1 MARKIIVGDQEFI
14 VPDKFP
20 KSGLTIGLILVLLLA
35 IWSSIYRVELE
46 EEGVLMTLGE
56 YSGLV
61 QSGIHVKWPAPIQT
75 VIKIPTKR
83 ELEMEFGQ
91 AAGSDSRRRSNRSE
105 LQEEALMLTGDLN
118 VAVVPWKT
126 QYRIAEPDKFL
137 FKVKD
142 PVGTFRDMNEAVMRE
157 VIGDRSVNEVLTTGR
172 QEIAAQMEIKL
183 QEMCDQYENGIK
195 INRILLQKVLPP
207 KQVQDA
213 FNEVNTAEQEKEK
226 MINQA
231 LGDYNRI
238 IPRARGEAAKIL
250 QAAEA
255 YKKEVVAKAEG
266 EASRFTSI
274 FLEYKNAKEVT
285 QERMYLETMEKVLAD
300 IDKVIIE
307 KNAGS
312 GVVPYLP
319 LPELKKGSN
328 N

>member
-1 MARKIIVGDQEFI
+1 MARKIIIGDQEFV

-20 KSGLTIGLILVLLLA
+20 KSGFTIGLILVLIFA
-35 IWSSIYRVELE
+35 VWSSVYRVELE
-46 EEGVLMTLGE
+46 EEGVLLTLGE
-56 YSGLV
+56 YSGLA
-61 QSGIHVKWPAPIQT
+61 QSGIHLKWPAPIQT

-91 AAGSDSRRRSNRSE
+91 RGQSESKRRVNRSE
-105 LQEEALMLTGDLN
+105 IEEESLMLTGDLN

-126 QYRIAEPDKFL
+126 QYRISEPDKFL

-142 PVGTFRDMNEAVMRE
+142 PIGTFRDMNEAVMRE

-172 QEIAAQMEIKL
+172 QEIATKMEEKL
-183 QEMCDQYENGIK
+183 QKMCDQYENGIK

-238 IPRARGEAAKIL
+238 IPRARGEAEQTVQQAEGYAMDRVNRAKGDASL
-250 QAAEA
+250 YSDLLKA
-255 YKKEVVAKAEG
+255 YKK
-266 EASRFTSI
+266 SP
-274 FLEYKNAKEVT
+274 EVT
-285 QERMYLETMEKVLAD
+285 KNRIYLETMAEVYPNLKQKIIL
-300 IDKVIIE
+300 DKDLEGII
-307 KNAGS
+307 
-312 GVVPYLP
+312 PLLP
-319 LPELKKGSN
+319 LGKEAK
-328 N
+328 

>member
-1 MARKIIVGDQEFI
+1 MARKIIVGDQEFL

-20 KSGLTIGLILVLLLA
+20 KSGFTIGLILVLIFA
-35 IWSSIYRVELE
+35 VWSSIYRVELE

-61 QSGIHVKWPAPIQT
+61 QSGVHIKWPTPIQT

-91 AAGSDSRRRSNRSE
+91 RRQTESNRRTKRSE
-105 LQEEALMLTGDLN
+105 VEEESLMLTGDLN

-142 PVGTFRDMNEAVMRE
+142 PIGTFRDMNEAVMRE

-172 QEIAAQMEIKL
+172 QEIAAKMEEKL
-183 QEMCDQYENGIK
+183 QNMCDQYENGIK

-238 IPRARGEAAKIL
+238 IPRARGEAEQTVQQAEGYAMDRVNRAKGDASL
-250 QAAEA
+250 YNDLLKA
-255 YKKEVVAKAEG
+255 YKK
-266 EASRFTSI
+266 SP
-274 FLEYKNAKEVT
+274 EVT
-285 QERMYLETMEKVLAD
+285 KDRINLETMANVYPQIKQKIIL
-300 IDKVIIE
+300 DKDLVCI
-307 KNAGS
+307 
-312 GVVPYLP
+312 LP
-319 LPELKKGSN
+319 LLPLGKEAK
-328 N
+328 

>member
-1 MARKIIVGDQEFI
+1 MARKIIIGDQEFI

-20 KSGLTIGLILVLLLA
+20 KSGVTIGLILVFIYA

-46 EEGVLMTLGE
+46 EEGVLLTLGE
-56 YSGLV
+56 YSGLR
-61 QSGIHVKWPAPIQT
+61 QSGIHLKWPAPIQT

-91 AAGSDSRRRSNRSE
+91 RAKTSSNRRVGRSE
-105 LQEEALMLTGDLN
+105 VEEESLMLTGDLN

-142 PVGTFRDMNEAVMRE
+142 PIGTFRDMNEAVMRE

-172 QEIAAQMEIKL
+172 QEIASKMEDKL
-183 QEMCDQYENGIK
+183 QKMCDQYENGIK

-231 LGDYNRI
+231 LGDYNKI
-238 IPRARGEAAKIL
+238 IPRARGEAEQTVQQAEGYAMDRINRAKGDVSL
-250 QAAEA
+250 FEDLLKA
-255 YKKEVVAKAEG
+255 YKKAP
-266 EASRFTSI
+266 
-274 FLEYKNAKEVT
+274 EVT
-285 QERMYLETMEKVLAD
+285 KNRIYLETMAD
-300 IDKVIIE
+300 VYPNVKQKIILDKE
-307 KNAGS
+307 LE
-312 GVVPYLP
+312 GVLP
-319 LPELKKGSN
+319 LLPLGKEVK
-328 N
+328 

>member
-1 MARKIIVGDQEFI
+1 MARKIIIGDQEFM

-20 KSGLTIGLILVLLLA
+20 KSGFTIGIILVLIFA
-35 IWSSIYRVELE
+35 VWSSVYRVELE
-46 EEGVLMTLGE
+46 EEGVLLTLGE
-56 YSGLV
+56 YTGLV
-61 QSGIHVKWPAPIQT
+61 QSGIHLKWPAPIQT

-91 AAGSDSRRRSNRSE
+91 RGQSESKRRVNRSE
-105 LQEEALMLTGDLN
+105 VEEESLMLTGDLN

-142 PVGTFRDMNEAVMRE
+142 PIGTFRDMNEAVMRE

-172 QEIAAQMEIKL
+172 QEIATKMEEKL
-183 QEMCDQYENGIK
+183 QKMCDQYENGIK

-207 KQVQDA
+207 KQVQNA

-238 IPRARGEAAKIL
+238 IPRARGEAEQTVQQAEGYAMDRVNRAKGDASL
-250 QAAEA
+250 YSDLLNS
-255 YKKEVVAKAEG
+255 YKKAP
-266 EASRFTSI
+266 
-274 FLEYKNAKEVT
+274 EVT
-285 QERMYLETMEKVLAD
+285 KNRIYLETMAEVYPNLKQKIIL
-300 IDKVIIE
+300 DKDLEGII
-307 KNAGS
+307 
-312 GVVPYLP
+312 PLLP
-319 LPELKKGSN
+319 LGKETK
-328 N
+328 

>member
-1 MARKIIVGDQEFI
+1 MARKIIVGDQEFMI
-14 VPDKFP
+14 PDKFP
-20 KSGLTIGLILVLLLA
+20 KSGFTIGIILVLIFA
-35 IWSSIYRVELE
+35 VWSSVYRVELE
-46 EEGVLMTLGE
+46 EEGVLLTLGE

-61 QSGIHVKWPAPIQT
+61 QSGIHLKWPAPIQT

-91 AAGSDSRRRSNRSE
+91 RAKSGSDRRVNRSE
-105 LQEEALMLTGDLN
+105 IEEESLMLTGDLN

-142 PVGTFRDMNEAVMRE
+142 PIGTFRDMNEAVMRE
-157 VIGDRSVNEVLTTGR
+157 VIGDRSVNEVLTAGR
-172 QEIAAQMEIKL
+172 QEIATKMEEKL
-183 QEMCDQYENGIK
+183 QEMCNQYENGIK

-238 IPRARGEAAKIL
+238 IPRARGEAEQTVKQAEGYSMDRINRAKGDASL
-250 QAAEA
+250 YNDLLKA
-255 YKKEVVAKAEG
+255 YKK
-266 EASRFTSI
+266 SP
-274 FLEYKNAKEVT
+274 EVT
-285 QERMYLETMEKVLAD
+285 RDRIYLETMAKVYPNVKQKIIL
-300 IDKVIIE
+300 DKELEGI
-307 KNAGS
+307 
-312 GVVPYLP
+312 LP
-319 LPELKKGSN
+319 LLPLGKETK
-328 N
+328 

>member
-1 MARKIIVGDQEFI
+1 MARKIIVGDQEFMI
-14 VPDKFP
+14 PDKFP
-20 KSGLTIGLILVLLLA
+20 KSGFTIGLILVLIFA
-35 IWSSIYRVELE
+35 VWSSVYRVELE
-46 EEGVLMTLGE
+46 EEGVLLTLGE

-61 QSGIHVKWPAPIQT
+61 QSGIHLKWPAPIQT

-91 AAGSDSRRRSNRSE
+91 RAKSGSDRRINRSE
-105 LQEEALMLTGDLN
+105 IEEESLMLTGDLN

-142 PVGTFRDMNEAVMRE
+142 PIGTFRDMNEAVMRE
-157 VIGDRSVNEVLTTGR
+157 VIGDRSVNEVLTAGR
-172 QEIAAQMEIKL
+172 QEIATKMEENL
-183 QEMCDQYENGIK
+183 QEMCNQYENGIK

-238 IPRARGEAAKIL
+238 IPRARGEAEQTVQQAEGYSMDRINRAKGDASL
-250 QAAEA
+250 YRDLLKA
-255 YKKEVVAKAEG
+255 YKK
-266 EASRFTSI
+266 SP
-274 FLEYKNAKEVT
+274 EVT
-285 QERMYLETMEKVLAD
+285 RDRIYLETMAKVYPNVKQKIIL
-300 IDKVIIE
+300 DKELEGI
-307 KNAGS
+307 
-312 GVVPYLP
+312 LP
-319 LPELKKGSN
+319 LLPLGKETK
-328 N
+328 

>member
-1 MARKIIVGDQEFI
+1 MARKIIIGDQEFM

-20 KSGLTIGLILVLLLA
+20 KSGFTIGLILVLIFA
-35 IWSSIYRVELE
+35 VWSSVYRVELE
-46 EEGVLMTLGE
+46 EEGVLLTLGE
-56 YSGLV
+56 YSGLA
-61 QSGIHVKWPAPIQT
+61 QSGIHLKWPAPIQT

-91 AAGSDSRRRSNRSE
+91 RGQSESKRRVNRSE
-105 LQEEALMLTGDLN
+105 VEEESLMLTGDLN

-142 PVGTFRDMNEAVMRE
+142 PIGTFRDMNEAVMRE

-172 QEIAAQMEIKL
+172 QEIATKMEEKL
-183 QEMCDQYENGIK
+183 QKMCDQYENGIK

-207 KQVQDA
+207 KQVQNA

-238 IPRARGEAAKIL
+238 IPRARGEAE
-250 QAAEA
+250 QT
-255 YKKEVVAKAEG
+255 VQQAEG
-266 EASRFTSI
+266 YAMDRVNRAKGDASLYSD
-274 FLEYKNAKEVT
+274 LLKSYKRAPEVT
-285 QERMYLETMEKVLAD
+285 KNRIYLETMAEVYPNLKQKIIL
-300 IDKVIIE
+300 DKDLEGII
-307 KNAGS
+307 
-312 GVVPYLP
+312 PLLP
-319 LPELKKGSN
+319 LGKEAK
-328 N
+328 

>member
-20 KSGLTIGLILVLLLA
+20 KSGFTIGVILVLLLA

-91 AAGSDSRRRSNRSE
+91 RAKTGSDRRVNRSE
-105 LQEEALMLTGDLN
+105 IEEESLMLTGDLN

-157 VIGDRSVNEVLTTGR
+157 VIGDRSVNEVLTAGR
-172 QEIAAQMEIKL
+172 QEIATKMEEKL

-238 IPRARGEAAKIL
+238 IPRARGEAE
-250 QAAEA
+250 QT
-255 YKKEVVAKAEG
+255 VQQAEG
-266 EASRFTSI
+266 YSMDRINRAKGDASLMK
-274 FLEYKNAKEVT
+274 FLA
-285 QERMYLETMEKVLAD
+285 
-300 IDKVIIE
+300 
-307 KNAGS
+307 
-312 GVVPYLP
+312 
-319 LPELKKGSN
+319 
-328 N
+328 

>member
-1 MARKIIVGDQEFI
+1 MARKIIIGDQEFM

-20 KSGLTIGLILVLLLA
+20 KSGFTIGLILVLIFA
-35 IWSSIYRVELE
+35 VWSSVYRVELE
-46 EEGVLMTLGE
+46 EEGVLLTLGE
-56 YSGLV
+56 YTGLV
-61 QSGIHVKWPAPIQT
+61 QSGIHLKWPAPIQT

-91 AAGSDSRRRSNRSE
+91 RGQSESKRRVNRSE
-105 LQEEALMLTGDLN
+105 IEEESLMLTGDLN

-142 PVGTFRDMNEAVMRE
+142 PIGTFRDMNEAVMRE

-172 QEIAAQMEIKL
+172 QEIATKMEEKL
-183 QEMCDQYENGIK
+183 QKMCDQYENGIK

-207 KQVQDA
+207 KQVQNA

-238 IPRARGEAAKIL
+238 IPRARGEAEQTVQQAEGYAMDRVNRAKGDASL
-250 QAAEA
+250 YSDLLKS
-255 YKKEVVAKAEG
+255 YKKAP
-266 EASRFTSI
+266 
-274 FLEYKNAKEVT
+274 EVT
-285 QERMYLETMEKVLAD
+285 KNRIYLETMAEVYPNLKQKIIL
-300 IDKVIIE
+300 DKDLEGII
-307 KNAGS
+307 
-312 GVVPYLP
+312 PLLP
-319 LPELKKGSN
+319 LGKEAK
-328 N
+328 

>member
-1 MARKIIVGDQEFI
+1 MARKIIIGDQEFM

-20 KSGLTIGLILVLLLA
+20 KSGFTIGLILVLIFA
-35 IWSSIYRVELE
+35 VWSSVYRVELE
-46 EEGVLMTLGE
+46 EEGVLLTLGE
-56 YSGLV
+56 YSGLA
-61 QSGIHVKWPAPIQT
+61 QSGIHLKWPAPIQT

-91 AAGSDSRRRSNRSE
+91 RGQSESKRRVNRSE
-105 LQEEALMLTGDLN
+105 IEEESLMLTGDLN

-142 PVGTFRDMNEAVMRE
+142 PIGTFRDMNEAVMRE

-172 QEIAAQMEIKL
+172 QEIATKMEEKL
-183 QEMCDQYENGIK
+183 QKMCDQYENGIK

-207 KQVQDA
+207 KQVQNA

-238 IPRARGEAAKIL
+238 IPRARGEAEQTVQQAEGYAMDRVNRAKGDASL
-250 QAAEA
+250 YSDLLNS
-255 YKKEVVAKAEG
+255 YKKAP
-266 EASRFTSI
+266 
-274 FLEYKNAKEVT
+274 EVT
-285 QERMYLETMEKVLAD
+285 KNRIYLETMAEVYPNLKQKIIL
-300 IDKVIIE
+300 DKDLEGII
-307 KNAGS
+307 
-312 GVVPYLP
+312 PLLP
-319 LPELKKGSN
+319 LGKETK
-328 N
+328 

>member
-1 MARKIIVGDQEFI
+1 MARKIIIGDQEFI

-20 KSGLTIGLILVLLLA
+20 KSGVTIGLVLVFIYA
-35 IWSSIYRVELE
+35 IWSSIFRVELE
-46 EEGVLMTLGE
+46 EEGVLLTLGE
-56 YSGLV
+56 YSGLR
-61 QSGIHVKWPAPIQT
+61 QSGIHLKWPAPIQT

-91 AAGSDSRRRSNRSE
+91 RAKTSSSRRVGRSE
-105 LQEEALMLTGDLN
+105 VEEESLMLTGDLN

-142 PVGTFRDMNEAVMRE
+142 PIGTFRDMNEAVMRE

-172 QEIAAQMEIKL
+172 QEIASKMEDKL
-183 QEMCDQYENGIK
+183 QKMCDQYENGIK

-231 LGDYNRI
+231 LGDYNKI
-238 IPRARGEAAKIL
+238 IPRARGEAEQTVQQAEGYAMDRINRAKGDVSL
-250 QAAEA
+250 FEDLLKA
-255 YKKEVVAKAEG
+255 YKKAP
-266 EASRFTSI
+266 
-274 FLEYKNAKEVT
+274 EVT
-285 QERMYLETMEKVLAD
+285 KNRIYLETMAD
-300 IDKVIIE
+300 VYPNVKQKIILDKE
-307 KNAGS
+307 LE
-312 GVVPYLP
+312 GVLP
-319 LPELKKGSN
+319 LLPLGKEVK
-328 N
+328 

>member
-1 MARKIIVGDQEFI
+1 MARKIIVGDQEFMI
-14 VPDKFP
+14 PDKFP
-20 KSGLTIGLILVLLLA
+20 KSGFTIGIILVLIFA
-35 IWSSIYRVELE
+35 VWSSVYRVELE
-46 EEGVLMTLGE
+46 EEGVLLTLGE

-61 QSGIHVKWPAPIQT
+61 QSGIHLKWPAPIQT

-91 AAGSDSRRRSNRSE
+91 RAKSGSDRRVNRSE
-105 LQEEALMLTGDLN
+105 IEEESLMLTGDLN

-142 PVGTFRDMNEAVMRE
+142 PIGTFRDMNEAVMRE
-157 VIGDRSVNEVLTTGR
+157 VIGDRSVNEVLTAGR
-172 QEIAAQMEIKL
+172 QEIATKMEEKL
-183 QEMCDQYENGIK
+183 QEMCNQYENGIK

-238 IPRARGEAAKIL
+238 IPRARGEAEQTVQQAEGYSMDRINRAKGDASL
-250 QAAEA
+250 YSDLLKA
-255 YKKEVVAKAEG
+255 YKK
-266 EASRFTSI
+266 SP
-274 FLEYKNAKEVT
+274 EVT
-285 QERMYLETMEKVLAD
+285 RDRIYLETMAKVYPNVKQKIIL
-300 IDKVIIE
+300 DKELEGI
-307 KNAGS
+307 
-312 GVVPYLP
+312 LP
-319 LPELKKGSN
+319 LLPLGKETK
-328 N
+328 

>member
-1 MARKIIVGDQEFI
+1 MARKIIIGDQEFI

-20 KSGLTIGLILVLLLA
+20 KSGVTIGLILVFIYA

-46 EEGVLMTLGE
+46 EEGVLLTLGE
-56 YSGLV
+56 YSGLR
-61 QSGIHVKWPAPIQT
+61 QSGIHLKWPAPIQT

-91 AAGSDSRRRSNRSE
+91 RAKTSSNRRVGRSE
-105 LQEEALMLTGDLN
+105 VEEESLMLTGDLN

-142 PVGTFRDMNEAVMRE
+142 PIGTFRDMNEAVMRE

-172 QEIAAQMEIKL
+172 QEIASKMEDKL
-183 QEMCDQYENGIK
+183 QKMCDQYENGIT

-231 LGDYNRI
+231 LGDYNKI
-238 IPRARGEAAKIL
+238 IPRARGEAEQTVQQAEGYAMDRINRAKGDISL
-250 QAAEA
+250 FEDLLKA
-255 YKKEVVAKAEG
+255 YKKAP
-266 EASRFTSI
+266 
-274 FLEYKNAKEVT
+274 EVT
-285 QERMYLETMEKVLAD
+285 KNRIYLETMAD
-300 IDKVIIE
+300 VYPNVKQKIILDKE
-307 KNAGS
+307 LE
-312 GVVPYLP
+312 GVLP
-319 LPELKKGSN
+319 LLPLGKEVK
-328 N
+328 

>member
-1 MARKIIVGDQEFI
+1 MARKIIVGDQEFV

-20 KSGLTIGLILVLLLA
+20 KSGFTIGLILVLIFA
-35 IWSSIYRVELE
+35 VWSSIYRIELE

-61 QSGIHVKWPAPIQT
+61 QSGIHIKWPTPIQT

-91 AAGSDSRRRSNRSE
+91 RRQTESNRRTKRSE
-105 LQEEALMLTGDLN
+105 VEEESLMLTGDLN

-142 PVGTFRDMNEAVMRE
+142 PIGTFRDMNEAVMRE

-172 QEIAAQMEIKL
+172 QEIAAKMEEKL
-183 QEMCDQYENGIK
+183 QKMCDQYENGLK

-231 LGDYNRI
+231 RGDYNRI
-238 IPRARGEAAKIL
+238 IPRARGEAEQTVQQAEGYAMDRINRAKGDASL
-250 QAAEA
+250 YKDLLKA
-255 YKKEVVAKAEG
+255 YKK
-266 EASRFTSI
+266 SP
-274 FLEYKNAKEVT
+274 EVT
-285 QERMYLETMEKVLAD
+285 KDRIYLETMAD
-300 IDKVIIE
+300 VYPKIKQKIILDKDLEGI
-307 KNAGS
+307 
-312 GVVPYLP
+312 LP
-319 LPELKKGSN
+319 LLPLGKEAK
-328 N
+328 

>member
-1 MARKIIVGDQEFI
+1 MARKIIVGDQEFMI
-14 VPDKFP
+14 PDKFP
-20 KSGLTIGLILVLLLA
+20 KSGFTIGIILVLIFA
-35 IWSSIYRVELE
+35 VWSSVYRVELE
-46 EEGVLMTLGE
+46 EEGVLLTLGE

-61 QSGIHVKWPAPIQT
+61 QSGIHLKWPAPIQT

-91 AAGSDSRRRSNRSE
+91 RAKSGSDRRVNRSE
-105 LQEEALMLTGDLN
+105 IEEESLMLTGDLN

-142 PVGTFRDMNEAVMRE
+142 PIGTFRDMNEAVMRE
-157 VIGDRSVNEVLTTGR
+157 VIGDRSVNEVLTAGR
-172 QEIAAQMEIKL
+172 QEIATKMEENL

-238 IPRARGEAAKIL
+238 IPRARGEAEQTVQQAEGYSMDRINRAKGDASL
-250 QAAEA
+250 YNDLLKA
-255 YKKEVVAKAEG
+255 YKK
-266 EASRFTSI
+266 SP
-274 FLEYKNAKEVT
+274 EVT
-285 QERMYLETMEKVLAD
+285 RDRIYLETMAKVYPNVKQKIIL
-300 IDKVIIE
+300 DKELEGI
-307 KNAGS
+307 
-312 GVVPYLP
+312 LP
-319 LPELKKGSN
+319 LLPLGKETK
-328 N
+328 

>member
-1 MARKIIVGDQEFI
+1 MARKIIVGDQEFL

-20 KSGLTIGLILVLLLA
+20 KSGFTIGLILVLIFA
-35 IWSSIYRVELE
+35 VWSSIYRVELE

-61 QSGIHVKWPAPIQT
+61 QSGIHIKWPAPIQT
-75 VIKIPTKR
+75 VVKIPTKR

-91 AAGSDSRRRSNRSE
+91 RRQTESNRRTKRSE
-105 LQEEALMLTGDLN
+105 VEEESLMLTGDLN

-126 QYRIAEPDKFL
+126 QFRIAEPDKYL

-142 PVGTFRDMNEAVMRE
+142 PIGTFRDMNEAVMRE

-172 QEIAAQMEIKL
+172 QEIAAKMEEKL
-183 QEMCDQYENGIK
+183 QDMCDQYENGLK

-238 IPRARGEAAKIL
+238 IPRARGEAEQTVQQAEGYAMDRVNRAKGDASL
-250 QAAEA
+250 YNDLLKA
-255 YKKEVVAKAEG
+255 YKK
-266 EASRFTSI
+266 SP
-274 FLEYKNAKEVT
+274 EVT
-285 QERMYLETMEKVLAD
+285 KDRIYLETMANVYPKIKQKIIL
-300 IDKVIIE
+300 DKDLEGI
-307 KNAGS
+307 
-312 GVVPYLP
+312 LP
-319 LPELKKGSN
+319 LLPLGKEAK
-328 N
+328 

>member
-1 MARKIIVGDQEFI
+1 MARKIIIGDQEFV

-20 KSGLTIGLILVLLLA
+20 KSGFTIGLILVLIFA
-35 IWSSIYRVELE
+35 VWSSVYRVELE
-46 EEGVLMTLGE
+46 EEGVLLTLGE
-56 YSGLV
+56 YSGLA
-61 QSGIHVKWPAPIQT
+61 QSGIHLKWPAPIQT

-91 AAGSDSRRRSNRSE
+91 RGQSESKRRVNRSE
-105 LQEEALMLTGDLN
+105 VEEESLMLTGDLN

-142 PVGTFRDMNEAVMRE
+142 PIGTFRDMNEAVMRE

-172 QEIAAQMEIKL
+172 QEIATKMEEKL
-183 QEMCDQYENGIK
+183 QKMCDQYENGIK

-207 KQVQDA
+207 KQVQNA

-238 IPRARGEAAKIL
+238 IPRARGEAEQTVQQAEGYAMDRVNRAKGDASL
-250 QAAEA
+250 YSDLLKS
-255 YKKEVVAKAEG
+255 YKKAP
-266 EASRFTSI
+266 
-274 FLEYKNAKEVT
+274 EVT
-285 QERMYLETMEKVLAD
+285 KNRIYLETMAEVYPNLKQKIIL
-300 IDKVIIE
+300 DKDLEGII
-307 KNAGS
+307 
-312 GVVPYLP
+312 PLLP
-319 LPELKKGSN
+319 LGKEAK
-328 N
+328 

>member
-1 MARKIIVGDQEFI
+1 MARKIIIGDQEFM

-20 KSGLTIGLILVLLLA
+20 KSGFTIGLILVLIFA
-35 IWSSIYRVELE
+35 VWSSVYRVELE
-46 EEGVLMTLGE
+46 EEGVLLTLGE
-56 YSGLV
+56 YTGLA
-61 QSGIHVKWPAPIQT
+61 QSGIHLKWPAPIQT

-91 AAGSDSRRRSNRSE
+91 RGQSESKRRVNRSE
-105 LQEEALMLTGDLN
+105 IEEESLMLTGDLN

-142 PVGTFRDMNEAVMRE
+142 PIGTFRDMNEAVMRE

-172 QEIAAQMEIKL
+172 QEIATKMEEKL
-183 QEMCDQYENGIK
+183 QKMCDQYENGIK

-207 KQVQDA
+207 KQVQNA

-238 IPRARGEAAKIL
+238 IPRARGEAEQTVQQAEGYAMDRVNRAKGDASL
-250 QAAEA
+250 YSDLLNS
-255 YKKEVVAKAEG
+255 YKKAP
-266 EASRFTSI
+266 
-274 FLEYKNAKEVT
+274 EVT
-285 QERMYLETMEKVLAD
+285 KNRIYLETMAEVYPNLKQKIIL
-300 IDKVIIE
+300 DKDLEGII
-307 KNAGS
+307 
-312 GVVPYLP
+312 PLLP
-319 LPELKKGSN
+319 LGKEAK
-328 N
+328 

>member
-1 MARKIIVGDQEFI
+1 MARKIIIGDQEFI

-20 KSGLTIGLILVLLLA
+20 KSGVTIGLILVFIYA
-35 IWSSIYRVELE
+35 IWSSIFRVELE
-46 EEGVLMTLGE
+46 EEGVLLTLGE
-56 YSGLV
+56 YSGLR
-61 QSGIHVKWPAPIQT
+61 QSGIHLKWPAPIQT

-91 AAGSDSRRRSNRSE
+91 RAKTSSNRRVGRSE
-105 LQEEALMLTGDLN
+105 VEEESLMLTGDLN

-142 PVGTFRDMNEAVMRE
+142 PIGTFRDMNEAVMRE

-172 QEIAAQMEIKL
+172 QEIASKMEDKL
-183 QEMCDQYENGIK
+183 QKMCDQYENGIK

-231 LGDYNRI
+231 LGDYNKI
-238 IPRARGEAAKIL
+238 IPRARGEAEQTVQQAEGYAMDRINRAKGDISL
-250 QAAEA
+250 FEDLLKA
-255 YKKEVVAKAEG
+255 YKKAP
-266 EASRFTSI
+266 
-274 FLEYKNAKEVT
+274 EVT
-285 QERMYLETMEKVLAD
+285 KNRIYLETMAD
-300 IDKVIIE
+300 VYPNVKQKIILDKE
-307 KNAGS
+307 LE
-312 GVVPYLP
+312 GVLP
-319 LPELKKGSN
+319 LLPLGKEVK
-328 N
+328 

>member
-1 MARKIIVGDQEFI
+1 MARKIIIGNQEFM

-20 KSGLTIGLILVLLLA
+20 KSGFTIGIILVLIFA
-35 IWSSIYRVELE
+35 VWSSVYRVELE
-46 EEGVLMTLGE
+46 EEGVLLTLGE
-56 YSGLV
+56 YSGLA
-61 QSGIHVKWPAPIQT
+61 QSGIHLKWPAPIQT

-91 AAGSDSRRRSNRSE
+91 RGQSESKRRVNRSE
-105 LQEEALMLTGDLN
+105 VEEESLMLTGDLN

-142 PVGTFRDMNEAVMRE
+142 PIGTFRDMNEAVMRE

-172 QEIAAQMEIKL
+172 QEIATKMEEKL
-183 QEMCDQYENGIK
+183 QKMCDQYENGIK

-207 KQVQDA
+207 KQVQNA

-238 IPRARGEAAKIL
+238 IPRARGEAEQTVQQAEGYAMDRVNRAKGDASL
-250 QAAEA
+250 YSDLLKS
-255 YKKEVVAKAEG
+255 YKKAP
-266 EASRFTSI
+266 
-274 FLEYKNAKEVT
+274 EVT
-285 QERMYLETMEKVLAD
+285 KNRIYLETMAEVYPNLKQKIIL
-300 IDKVIIE
+300 DKDLEGII
-307 KNAGS
+307 
-312 GVVPYLP
+312 PLLP
-319 LPELKKGSN
+319 LGKEAK
-328 N
+328 

>member
-1 MARKIIVGDQEFI
+1 MARKIIIGDQEFM

-20 KSGLTIGLILVLLLA
+20 KSGFTIGIILVLIFA
-35 IWSSIYRVELE
+35 VWSSVYRVELE
-46 EEGVLMTLGE
+46 EEGVLLTLGE
-56 YSGLV
+56 YTGLV
-61 QSGIHVKWPAPIQT
+61 QSGIHLKWPAPIQT

-91 AAGSDSRRRSNRSE
+91 RGQSESKRRVNRSE
-105 LQEEALMLTGDLN
+105 IEEESLMLTGDLN

-142 PVGTFRDMNEAVMRE
+142 PIGTFRDMNEAVMRE

-172 QEIAAQMEIKL
+172 QEIATKMEEKL
-183 QEMCDQYENGIK
+183 QKMCDQYENGIK

-207 KQVQDA
+207 KQVQNA

-238 IPRARGEAAKIL
+238 IPRARGEAEQTVQQAEGYAMDRVNRAKGDASL
-250 QAAEA
+250 YSDLLNS
-255 YKKEVVAKAEG
+255 YKKAP
-266 EASRFTSI
+266 
-274 FLEYKNAKEVT
+274 EVT
-285 QERMYLETMEKVLAD
+285 KNRIYLETMAEVYPNLKQKIIL
-300 IDKVIIE
+300 DKDLEGII
-307 KNAGS
+307 
-312 GVVPYLP
+312 PLLP
-319 LPELKKGSN
+319 LGKEAK
-328 N
+328 

>member
-1 MARKIIVGDQEFI
+1 MAKRIVVGDQEFM

-20 KSGLTIGLILVLLLA
+20 KSGFTIGLILLLIFA
-35 IWSSIYRVELE
+35 VWSSIYRVELE

-56 YSGLV
+56 YSSLK
-61 QSGIHVKWPAPIQT
+61 QSGIHIKWPAPIQT

-91 AAGSDSRRRSNRSE
+91 RRQAESNRRSNRSE
-105 LQEEALMLTGDLN
+105 IEEESLKLTGDLN

-126 QYRIAEPDKFL
+126 QYRIAEPDNFL

-142 PVGTFRDMNEAVMRE
+142 PIATFRDMNEAVMRE

-172 QEIAAQMEIKL
+172 QEIAAKMEEKL
-183 QEMCDQYENGIK
+183 QKMCDQYENGIK

-238 IPRARGEAAKIL
+238 ITRARGEAEQTVQQAEGYAMDRVNRAKGDASL
-250 QAAEA
+250 YKVLLKA
-255 YKKEVVAKAEG
+255 YKKAP
-266 EASRFTSI
+266 
-274 FLEYKNAKEVT
+274 EVT
-285 QERMYLETMEKVLAD
+285 KNRIYLETMAD
-300 IDKVIIE
+300 IYPKIKQKIILDKDLEGI
-307 KNAGS
+307 
-312 GVVPYLP
+312 
-319 LPELKKGSN
+319 
-328 N
+328 

>member
-1 MARKIIVGDQEFI
+1 MARKIIVGDQEFV

-20 KSGLTIGLILVLLLA
+20 KSGFTIGLILVLIFA
-35 IWSSIYRVELE
+35 IWSSVYRVELE
-46 EEGVLMTLGE
+46 EEGVLLTLGKYTRLE
-56 YSGLV
+56 
-61 QSGIHVKWPAPIQT
+61 QSGIHLKWPAPIQT

-91 AAGSDSRRRSNRSE
+91 RRETDSKRRSNRSE
-105 LQEEALMLTGDLN
+105 IEEESLMLTGDLN

-142 PVGTFRDMNEAVMRE
+142 PIGTFRDMNEAVMRE

-172 QEIAAQMEIKL
+172 QEIAAKMEVKL
-183 QEMCDQYENGIK
+183 QQMCDQYENGIK

-231 LGDYNRI
+231 LGEYNRI
-238 IPRARGEAAKIL
+238 IPRASGEAEQTIQQAEGYAMDRINRAKGDASL
-250 QAAEA
+250 YRDLLTA
-255 YKKEVVAKAEG
+255 YKK
-266 EASRFTSI
+266 SP
-274 FLEYKNAKEVT
+274 EVT
-285 QERMYLETMEKVLAD
+285 KDRIYLETMAD
-300 IDKVIIE
+300 IYPKIKQKIILDKDLEGI
-307 KNAGS
+307 
-312 GVVPYLP
+312 LP
-319 LPELKKGSN
+319 LLPLGKESK
-328 N
+328 

>member
-1 MARKIIVGDQEFI
+1 MARKIIIGDQEFM

-20 KSGLTIGLILVLLLA
+20 KSGFTIGLILVLIFA
-35 IWSSIYRVELE
+35 VWSSVYRVELE
-46 EEGVLMTLGE
+46 EEGVLLTLGE
-56 YSGLV
+56 YTGLA
-61 QSGIHVKWPAPIQT
+61 QSGIHLKWPAPIQT

-91 AAGSDSRRRSNRSE
+91 RGQSESKRRVNRSE
-105 LQEEALMLTGDLN
+105 IEEESLMLTGDLN

-142 PVGTFRDMNEAVMRE
+142 PIGTFRDMNEAVMRE

-172 QEIAAQMEIKL
+172 QEIATKMEEKL
-183 QEMCDQYENGIK
+183 QKMCDQYENGIK

-207 KQVQDA
+207 KQVQNA

-238 IPRARGEAAKIL
+238 IPRARGEAEQTVQQAEGYAMDRVNRAKGDASL
-250 QAAEA
+250 YSDLLKS
-255 YKKEVVAKAEG
+255 YKKAP
-266 EASRFTSI
+266 
-274 FLEYKNAKEVT
+274 EVT
-285 QERMYLETMEKVLAD
+285 KNRIYLETMAEVYPNLKQKIIL
-300 IDKVIIE
+300 DKDLEGII
-307 KNAGS
+307 
-312 GVVPYLP
+312 PLLP
-319 LPELKKGSN
+319 LGKETK
-328 N
+328 

>member
-1 MARKIIVGDQEFI
+1 MARKIIIGDQEFM

-20 KSGLTIGLILVLLLA
+20 KSGFTIGIILVLIFA
-35 IWSSIYRVELE
+35 VWSSVYRVELE
-46 EEGVLMTLGE
+46 EEGVLLTLGE
-56 YSGLV
+56 YTGLV
-61 QSGIHVKWPAPIQT
+61 QSGIHLKWPAPIQT

-91 AAGSDSRRRSNRSE
+91 RGQSESKRRINRSE
-105 LQEEALMLTGDLN
+105 IEEESLMLTGDLN

-142 PVGTFRDMNEAVMRE
+142 PIGTFRDMNEAVMRE

-172 QEIAAQMEIKL
+172 QEIATKMEEKL
-183 QEMCDQYENGIK
+183 QKMCDQYENGIK

-207 KQVQDA
+207 KQVQNA

-238 IPRARGEAAKIL
+238 IPRARGEAEQTVQQAEGYAMDRVNRAKGDASL
-250 QAAEA
+250 YSDLLNS
-255 YKKEVVAKAEG
+255 YKKAP
-266 EASRFTSI
+266 
-274 FLEYKNAKEVT
+274 EVT
-285 QERMYLETMEKVLAD
+285 KNRIYLETMAEVYPNLKQKIIL
-300 IDKVIIE
+300 DKDLEGII
-307 KNAGS
+307 
-312 GVVPYLP
+312 PLLP
-319 LPELKKGSN
+319 LGKETK
-328 N
+328 

>member
-1 MARKIIVGDQEFI
+1 MARKIIVGDQEFMI
-14 VPDKFP
+14 PDKFP
-20 KSGLTIGLILVLLLA
+20 KSGFTIGLILVLIFA
-35 IWSSIYRVELE
+35 VWSSVYRVELE
-46 EEGVLMTLGE
+46 EEGVLLTLGE

-61 QSGIHVKWPAPIQT
+61 QSGIHLKWPAPIQT

-91 AAGSDSRRRSNRSE
+91 RAKSGSDRRVNRSE
-105 LQEEALMLTGDLN
+105 IEEESLMLTGDLN

-142 PVGTFRDMNEAVMRE
+142 PIGTFRDMNEAVMRE
-157 VIGDRSVNEVLTTGR
+157 VIGDRSVNEVLTAGR
-172 QEIAAQMEIKL
+172 QEIATKMEEKL
-183 QEMCDQYENGIK
+183 QEMCNQYENGIK

-238 IPRARGEAAKIL
+238 IPRARGEAEQTVQQAEGYSMDRINRAKGDASL
-250 QAAEA
+250 YSELLKA
-255 YKKEVVAKAEG
+255 YKK
-266 EASRFTSI
+266 SP
-274 FLEYKNAKEVT
+274 EVT
-285 QERMYLETMEKVLAD
+285 KDRIYLETMAKVYPNVKQKIIL
-300 IDKVIIE
+300 DKELEGI
-307 KNAGS
+307 
-312 GVVPYLP
+312 LP
-319 LPELKKGSN
+319 LLPLGKETK
-328 N
+328 

>member
-1 MARKIIVGDQEFI
+1 MARKIIIGDQEFI

-20 KSGLTIGLILVLLLA
+20 KSGVTIGLTLVFIYA
-35 IWSSIYRVELE
+35 IWSSIFRVELE
-46 EEGVLMTLGE
+46 EEGVLLTLGE
-56 YSGLV
+56 YSGLK
-61 QSGIHVKWPAPIQT
+61 QSGIHLKWPSPIQT

-91 AAGSDSRRRSNRSE
+91 RAKTSSNRRVGRTE
-105 LQEEALMLTGDLN
+105 VEEESLMLTGDLN

-142 PVGTFRDMNEAVMRE
+142 PIGTFRDMNEAVMRE

-172 QEIAAQMEIKL
+172 QEIASKMEDKL
-183 QEMCDQYENGIK
+183 QKMCDQYENGIK

-231 LGDYNRI
+231 LGDYNKI
-238 IPRARGEAAKIL
+238 IPRARGEAEQTVQQAEGYAMDRINRAKGDVSL
-250 QAAEA
+250 FEDLLKA
-255 YKKEVVAKAEG
+255 YKKAP
-266 EASRFTSI
+266 
-274 FLEYKNAKEVT
+274 EVT
-285 QERMYLETMEKVLAD
+285 KNRIYLETMAD
-300 IDKVIIE
+300 VYPNVKQKIILDKE
-307 KNAGS
+307 LE
-312 GVVPYLP
+312 GVLP
-319 LPELKKGSN
+319 LLPLGKEVK
-328 N
+328 

>member
-1 MARKIIVGDQEFI
+1 MARKIIVGDQEFMI
-14 VPDKFP
+14 PDKFP
-20 KSGLTIGLILVLLLA
+20 KSGFTIGLILVLIFA
-35 IWSSIYRVELE
+35 VWSSVYRVELE
-46 EEGVLMTLGE
+46 EEGVLLTLGE

-61 QSGIHVKWPAPIQT
+61 QSGIHLKWPAPIQT

-91 AAGSDSRRRSNRSE
+91 RAKSGSDRRINRSE
-105 LQEEALMLTGDLN
+105 IEEESLMLTGDLN

-142 PVGTFRDMNEAVMRE
+142 PIGTFRDMNEAVMRE
-157 VIGDRSVNEVLTTGR
+157 VIGDRSVNEVLTAGR
-172 QEIAAQMEIKL
+172 QEIATKMEEKL

-238 IPRARGEAAKIL
+238 IPRARGEAEQTVQQAEGYSMDRINRAKGDASL
-250 QAAEA
+250 YNDLLKA
-255 YKKEVVAKAEG
+255 YKK
-266 EASRFTSI
+266 SP
-274 FLEYKNAKEVT
+274 EVT
-285 QERMYLETMEKVLAD
+285 RDRIYLETMAKVYPNVKQKIIL
-300 IDKVIIE
+300 DKELEGI
-307 KNAGS
+307 
-312 GVVPYLP
+312 LP
-319 LPELKKGSN
+319 LLPLGKETK
-328 N
+328 

>member
-1 MARKIIVGDQEFI
+1 MARKIIVGDQEFMI
-14 VPDKFP
+14 PDKFP
-20 KSGLTIGLILVLLLA
+20 KSGFTIGIILVLIFA
-35 IWSSIYRVELE
+35 VWSSVYRVELE
-46 EEGVLMTLGE
+46 EEGVLLTLGE

-61 QSGIHVKWPAPIQT
+61 QSGIHLKWPAPIQT

-91 AAGSDSRRRSNRSE
+91 RAKSGSDRRVNRSE
-105 LQEEALMLTGDLN
+105 IEEESLMLTGDLN

-142 PVGTFRDMNEAVMRE
+142 PIGTFRDMNEAVMRE
-157 VIGDRSVNEVLTTGR
+157 VIGDRSVNEVLTAGR
-172 QEIAAQMEIKL
+172 QEIATKMEENL

-238 IPRARGEAAKIL
+238 IPRARGEAEQTVQQAEGYSMDRINRAKGDASL
-250 QAAEA
+250 YNDLLKA
-255 YKKEVVAKAEG
+255 YKK
-266 EASRFTSI
+266 SP
-274 FLEYKNAKEVT
+274 EVT
-285 QERMYLETMEKVLAD
+285 RDRIYLETMAKVYPN
-300 IDKVIIE
+300 V
-307 KNAGS
+307 N
-312 GVVPYLP
+312 
-319 LPELKKGSN
+319 KK
-328 N
+328 

>member
-1 MARKIIVGDQEFI
+1 MARKIIIGDQEFM

-20 KSGLTIGLILVLLLA
+20 KSGFTIGLILVLIFA
-35 IWSSIYRVELE
+35 VWSSVYRVELE
-46 EEGVLMTLGE
+46 EEGVLLTLGE
-56 YSGLV
+56 YTGLS
-61 QSGIHVKWPAPIQT
+61 QSGIHLKWPAPIQT

-91 AAGSDSRRRSNRSE
+91 RGQSESKRRVNRSE
-105 LQEEALMLTGDLN
+105 VEEESLMLTGDLN

-142 PVGTFRDMNEAVMRE
+142 PIGTFRDMNEAVMRE

-172 QEIAAQMEIKL
+172 QEIATKMEEKL
-183 QEMCDQYENGIK
+183 QKMCDQYENGIK

-207 KQVQDA
+207 KQVQNA

-238 IPRARGEAAKIL
+238 IPRARGEAEQTVQQAEGYAMDRVNRAKGDASL
-250 QAAEA
+250 YSDLLNS
-255 YKKEVVAKAEG
+255 YKKAP
-266 EASRFTSI
+266 
-274 FLEYKNAKEVT
+274 EVT
-285 QERMYLETMEKVLAD
+285 KNRIYLETMAEVYPNLKQKIIL
-300 IDKVIIE
+300 DKDLEGII
-307 KNAGS
+307 
-312 GVVPYLP
+312 PLLP
-319 LPELKKGSN
+319 LGKEAK
-328 N
+328 